1 MGRLTEEEK
10 ILFLKYHEYVYRRIK
25 LHNSKHAFLIKREV
39 DKCLIRLIKNNCTP
53 ILCDMYIDYIDNF
66 AKKLEEKKSLV
77 YYLFLTYPGAYA
89 YKYFLTLD
97 KDAEYTKLSLEL
109 FCDELLHT
117 YKKTDNGYTRTY
129 EDNGYYLTNWQNE
142 NNIEMFKLRDYVSSL
157 MSDIKD
163 EYHAAYNTSLMSLM
177 TYIILNGEL
186 FKEEIYQPLFNTLR
200 DKFDYLYDSYL
211 LNNQDLSIRF
221 FQPKEF
227 IKSYNEGFYK
237 KEIK

>member
-1 MGRLTEEEK
+1 
-10 ILFLKYHEYVYRRIK
+10 
-25 LHNSKHAFLIKREV
+25 
-39 DKCLIRLIKNNCTP
+39 
-53 ILCDMYIDYIDNF
+53 
-66 AKKLEEKKSLV
+66 
-77 YYLFLTYPGAYA
+77 
-89 YKYFLTLD
+89 
-97 KDAEYTKLSLEL
+97 
-109 FCDELLHT
+109 
-117 YKKTDNGYTRTY
+117 
-129 EDNGYYLTNWQNE
+129 
-142 NNIEMFKLRDYVSSL
+142 
-157 MSDIKD
+157 
-163 EYHAAYNTSLMSLM
+163 M

>member
-1 MGRLTEEEK
+1 MNLRSYLEQ
-10 ILFLKYHEYVYRRIK
+10 
-25 LHNSKHAFLIKREV
+25 
-39 DKCLIRLIKNNCTP
+39 
-53 ILCDMYIDYIDNF
+53 IDR
-66 AKKLEEKKSLV
+66 
-77 YYLFLTYPGAYA
+77 A
-89 YKYFLTLD
+89 YKE
-97 KDAEYTKLSLEL
+97 ARAA
-109 FCDELLHT
+109 
-117 YKKTDNGYTRTY
+117 YTRTY

-163 EYHAAYNTSLMSLM
+163 EYHVAYNTSLISLM